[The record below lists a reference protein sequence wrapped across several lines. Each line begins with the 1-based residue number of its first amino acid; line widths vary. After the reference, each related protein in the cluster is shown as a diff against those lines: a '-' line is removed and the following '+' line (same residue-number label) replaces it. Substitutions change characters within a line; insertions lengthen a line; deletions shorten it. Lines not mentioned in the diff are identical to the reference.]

1 MLQESGTISLA
12 PLPEMRGYMTSIS
25 KICFEC
31 GMPIS
36 IGIANC
42 AHCGAKVGTVFDET
56 AIAAP
61 PKHQN
66 QWAQVTRQMDENERI
81 EKAQNHANSSV
92 ILGLSSFFPLLGL
105 AMGIAAIVFGAM
117 AVRSL
122 KAYKVEDGMGSAT
135 AGFVIGT
142 LGVVAQTCIIIYAL
156 KLFSG
161 GNS

>member
-1 MLQESGTISLA
+1 
-12 PLPEMRGYMTSIS
+12 
-25 KICFEC
+25 
-31 GMPIS
+31 MPIS

-61 PKHQN
+61 PARQN
-66 QWAQVTRQMDENERI
+66 QWSRITRQMDENERI

-105 AMGIAAIVFGAM
+105 AMGIAAVVFGTM

-122 KAYKVEDGMGSAT
+122 KAHKVEDGLGSAT
-135 AGFVIGT
+135 AGFVIGA
-142 LGVVAQTCIIIYAL
+142 LGIVAQACIIIYAM
-156 KLFSG
+156 KLISG
-161 GNS
+161 GS

>member
-1 MLQESGTISLA
+1 
-12 PLPEMRGYMTSIS
+12 
-25 KICFEC
+25 
-31 GMPIS
+31 MPIS

-61 PKHQN
+61 PARPS
-66 QWAQVTRQMDENERI
+66 QWSRITRQMDENERI

-105 AMGIAAIVFGAM
+105 AMGIAAVVFGTM

-122 KAYKVEDGMGSAT
+122 KAHKVEDGMGSAT
-135 AGFVIGT
+135 AGFVIGA
-142 LGVVAQTCIIIYAL
+142 LGIVAQACIIIYAM
-156 KLFSG
+156 KLISG
-161 GNS
+161 GS

>member
-12 PLPEMRGYMTSIS
+12 PLPEIRGYMTSLS
-25 KICFEC
+25 KVCFEC

-61 PKHQN
+61 PARQN
-66 QWAQVTRQMDENERI
+66 QWSRITRQMDENERI

-105 AMGIAAIVFGAM
+105 AMGIAAVVFGTM

-122 KAYKVEDGMGSAT
+122 KAHKVEDGLGSAT
-135 AGFVIGT
+135 AGFVIGA
-142 LGVVAQTCIIIYAL
+142 LGIVAQACIIIYAM
-156 KLFSG
+156 KLISG
-161 GNS
+161 GS

>member
-1 MLQESGTISLA
+1 
-12 PLPEMRGYMTSIS
+12 MTSLS

-31 GMPIS
+31 GMPIA

-56 AIAAP
+56 AIAAT
-61 PKHQN
+61 PKRQN
-66 QWAQVTRQMDENERI
+66 PWSQVTRQMDENERI

-105 AMGIAAIVFGAM
+105 AMGIAAVVFGAM

-122 KAYKVEDGMGSAT
+122 KANKVEDGMGSAT
-135 AGFVIGT
+135 AGFVIGA
-142 LGVVAQTCIIIYAL
+142 LGIVAQACIIIYAL
-156 KLFSG
+156 KLISG

>member
-1 MLQESGTISLA
+1 
-12 PLPEMRGYMTSIS
+12 MTSIS

-61 PKHQN
+61 PKRQN

-142 LGVVAQTCIIIYAL
+142 LGVVAQTCIIIYAV
-156 KLFSG
+156 KLISG